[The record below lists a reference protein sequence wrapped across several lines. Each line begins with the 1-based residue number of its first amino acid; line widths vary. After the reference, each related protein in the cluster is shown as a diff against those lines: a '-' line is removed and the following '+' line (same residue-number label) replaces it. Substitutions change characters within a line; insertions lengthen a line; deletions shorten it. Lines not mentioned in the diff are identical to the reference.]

1 MMPAPATG
9 IPSDTSDLRVAF
21 LSDSLP
27 ERNGTG
33 AYYHDLVAHL
43 RGHLGEVH
51 VLQPRLRGRFD
62 FLSVPMPG
70 DPTQRLVIPDLRRVG
85 RALRDLDPH
94 LIVSVTPGAFGL
106 LGQRA
111 ARRMDV
117 PFVTAYH
124 THFAGLAALY
134 WGPLRR
140 RLVNA
145 PLQVANRY
153 LFKRS
158 AAVLINNCAL
168 EVTVRELG
176 AQHCEVM
183 GTPLDAAFL
192 EPPPPPPTRIDT
204 VCFAGRLAAEKNIDT
219 ILDAVRDWPTLQF
232 VIGGEGPL
240 RGQVEAAAR
249 QHPNLRY
256 VGWLQ
261 RQDLRRVIDASS
273 LLVLPSHAETFG
285 SVALEAMARARPV
298 LVSANAG
305 IHEWPQL
312 KPGLFRLEAEETLS
326 MALGRLNGYGPETL
340 AATAASARRA
350 AETFHSATISQ
361 WLEVLQRYAHRERR

>member
-1 MMPAPATG
+1 
-9 IPSDTSDLRVAF
+9 
-21 LSDSLP
+21 
-27 ERNGTG
+27 
-33 AYYHDLVAHL
+33 
-43 RGHLGEVH
+43 
-51 VLQPRLRGRFD
+51 
-62 FLSVPMPG
+62 MPG
-70 DPTQRLVIPDLRRVG
+70 DPTQRLVIPDLRRVR
-85 RALRDLDPH
+85 RALNKLDPH

-111 ARRMDV
+111 ARRMGV
-117 PFVTAYH
+117 PLVSAFH
-124 THFAGLAALY
+124 THFEGLAALY

-145 PLQVANRY
+145 PLQAANRY
-153 LFKRS
+153 LFRS
-158 AAVLINNCAL
+158 SSAVLINNGAL
-168 EVTVRELG
+168 EVTVRRLG
-176 AQHCEVM
+176 ARNCEVM

-204 VCFAGRLAAEKNIDT
+204 VCFAGRLAAEKNIDA
-219 ILDAVRDWPTLQF
+219 ILDAVREWPALQF

-240 RGQVEAAAR
+240 RAQVEAAAE

-261 RQDLRRVIDASS
+261 RRDLRRVIDASS

-305 IHEWPQL
+305 IHQWPQL
-312 KPGLFRLEAEETLS
+312 RPGMFRLEAEETLS
-326 MALGRLNGYGPETL
+326 MALDRLLGYDPESL
-340 AATAASARRA
+340 AATAASARQA
-350 AETFHSATISQ
+350 AEAFHRATISQ
-361 WLEVLQRYAHRERR
+361 WLEVLQRYAHRERQ

>member
-1 MMPAPATG
+1 MMPSTATG
-9 IPSDTSDLRVAF
+9 ISSDASNLRVAF

-43 RGHLGEVH
+43 GRYLGEVR
-51 VLQPRLRGRFD
+51 VLQPRPRGRFD
-62 FLSVPMPG
+62 FLSIPMPG
-70 DPTQRLVIPDLRRVG
+70 DPTQRLVIPDLRRVD
-85 RALRDLDPH
+85 RALRELNPH

-145 PLQVANRY
+145 PLQAANRY
-153 LFKRS
+153 LFRRS
-158 AAVLINNCAL
+158 SAVLINNCAL

-176 AQHCEVM
+176 ARNCEVV

-192 EPPPPPPTRIDT
+192 EPPPPPPPTRIDT

-219 ILDAVRDWPTLQF
+219 ILDAVRDWPTLRF

-256 VGWLQ
+256 VGWL
-261 RQDLRRVIDASS
+261 RRRDLRGVIDASS

-312 KPGLFRLEAEETLS
+312 RPGLFRLGAEESLS
-326 MALGRLNGYGPETL
+326 TALGRLHGYGPETL

-350 AETFHSATISQ
+350 AETFHGATISQ
-361 WLEVLQRYAHRERR
+361 WLEVLQRHAHR